1 MGGMQP
7 RVCRRLGLCR
17 RARMRLE
24 PSCAQA
30 AVIRCAPVRPRPR
43 VLTDAGVT
51 GPLFARATLS
61 ARTLPAGL
69 CLVALL

>member
-1 MGGMQP
+1 
-7 RVCRRLGLCR
+7 
-17 RARMRLE
+17 
-24 PSCAQA
+24 
-30 AVIRCAPVRPRPR
+30 VRPRPR